1 MHTPISC
8 QRSKRR
14 IRLAL
19 ACYDRFEPEV
29 HALEDAPFMLKVRL
43 LKTEVMGRP
52 ALRCV
57 TWALGLEH
65 IANSEGRTT
74 TSS

>member
-1 MHTPISC
+1 
-8 QRSKRR
+8 
-14 IRLAL
+14 
-19 ACYDRFEPEV
+19 
-29 HALEDAPFMLKVRL
+29 MLKVRL
-43 LKTEVMGRP
+43 LKTEVMGDP

-65 IANSEGRTT
+65 FASSEGRTT